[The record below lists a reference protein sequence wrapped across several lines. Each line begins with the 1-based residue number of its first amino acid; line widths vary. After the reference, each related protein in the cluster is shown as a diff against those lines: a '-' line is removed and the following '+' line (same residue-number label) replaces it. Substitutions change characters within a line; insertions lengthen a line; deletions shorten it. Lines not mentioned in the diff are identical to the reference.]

1 MGHPNLSQSSTRR
14 RARESR
20 AIDRTIRHKYSG
32 LWGLRALIRVQTA
45 LADGCLHPGGPASR
59 TGVLLPLFAIAA
71 ILPMHPAP
79 ACAQNPLASA
89 RVGSDYRVIVEDS
102 NPAIR
107 PPSGQDRSL
116 HLRRQSIAP
125 RLADSSTRPETD
137 DWICATY
144 TFRVG
149 WRSPM
154 DLYLGQG
161 SETRL
166 SLVKEAVAAWN
177 GLLAKTLIN
186 LHETPTASAL
196 HASHPNEEGASDYY
210 NDGRSLIYFSAPGP
224 SGQFGYTLSR
234 HSIQNEKLY
243 EITESDIFV
252 WVPDGGISD
261 TDLLIAIQHEI
272 GHAIGLDHIPIS
284 GNIMSHDYRPAI
296 EHALLPFVFLDLVP
310 DYDDAGLDADE
321 LNIFEDPEY
330 ADLLRI
336 LVRPRAQ
343 DKTAAMCLYP
353 FNKWGQR

>member
-1 MGHPNLSQSSTRR
+1 MVL
-14 RARESR
+14 
-20 AIDRTIRHKYSG
+20 
-32 LWGLRALIRVQTA
+32 VQTG
-45 LADGCLHPGGPASR
+45 LADGCLRACGPASR
-59 TGVLLPLFAIAA
+59 TGALLPLFALAA
-71 ILPMHPAP
+71 IFALHPAP
-79 ACAQNPLASA
+79 VFAQDPTPPA
-89 RVGSDYRVIVEDS
+89 RAGSDYRIIVEDS
-102 NPAIR
+102 NPAGR
-107 PPSGQDRSL
+107 PPSGQDRPL
-116 HLRRQSIAP
+116 PLRRQSIEP
-125 RLADSSTRPETD
+125 RLTDNSTLPETD

-161 SETRL
+161 SETHL

-224 SGQFGYTLSR
+224 TGQFGYTLSR

-252 WVPDGGISD
+252 WVPEDGMSD

-272 GHAIGLDHIPIS
+272 GHAIGLDNIPIS

-296 EHALLPFVFLDLVP
+296 EQALLPFVFLDLVP
-310 DYDDAGLDADE
+310 HYDDDRLDADE
-321 LNIFEDPEY
+321 VNIFEDPDY

-353 FNKWGQR
+353 FDQWGRY